1 MGGVARRRFLIGA
14 GAMLAAAPASLRAQA
29 RPPYRIG
36 VLPDHRGPYYT
47 WLLEGL
53 HRHGWVEQRDFVFV
67 QSGFTAG
74 MDINEAARRIVAAQ
88 PDVIFTVVT
97 YYVVAAQ
104 RLTATIPIVAWS
116 TGYPVEAGFA
126 ESLSRPAKN
135 ITGNTQY
142 AGAAIWGKL
151 IELLHEVR
159 PEAKRVGILMS
170 YLPPYHP
177 KAESDVVYEDMRQS
191 ASRAGLAAHFTP
203 MVESSQ
209 LETALADLA
218 RAAPDVV
225 ILTTGLSVWPVREK
239 VLAFA
244 LARAWPTITDS
255 HWHPDDTLKPM
266 MSYSPTNR
274 LLIHDAAEYVVRI
287 LRDGVH
293 PGDLPFRLPARF
305 ELSINLRTAKALG
318 VEIPA
323 QLLLRADRVIQ

>member
-1 MGGVARRRFLIGA
+1 MGGVARRRFLTAA
-14 GAMLAAAPASLRAQA
+14 GGLLAVAATPRARGRA
-29 RPPYRIG
+29 PFRIG
-36 VLPDHRGPYYT
+36 LLPDHRGPYYT
-47 WLLEGL
+47 WLLEALRG
-53 HRHGWVEQRDFVFV
+53 HGWVEQRDFVFM

-74 MDINEAARRIVAAQ
+74 VDINEAARRIVSAR
-88 PDVIFTVVT
+88 PDLIFTVVT

-116 TGYPVEAGFA
+116 TGYPVEAGLA

-191 ASRAGLAAHFTP
+191 ASRAGLAVHFTP
-203 MVESSQ
+203 MVESGQ
-209 LETALADLA
+209 LETALAHLA
-218 RAAPDVV
+218 GAAPDVV

-244 LARAWPTITDS
+244 LARGWPTITDS

-266 MSYSPTNR
+266 MSYSPTAR

-293 PGDLPFRLPARF
+293 PGELPFRLPARF
-305 ELSINLRTAKALG
+305 ELMINLRTAKALG
-318 VEIPA
+318 IEMPA
-323 QLLLRADRVIQ
+323 ELLLRADRVVQ

>member
-1 MGGVARRRFLIGA
+1 MGAIARRRFLAAA
-14 GAMLAAAPASLRAQA
+14 GAMLAAPAALRARA
-29 RPPYRIG
+29 RAPFRIG
-36 VLPDHRGPYYT
+36 LLPDHRGPYYT

-53 HRHGWVEQRDFVFV
+53 HRHGWREQRDFVFV
-67 QSGFTAG
+67 QSGLTAG
-74 MDINEAARRIVAAQ
+74 IDVNEAARRIVSAQ

-97 YYVVAAQ
+97 YYVMAAQ
-104 RLTATIPIVAWS
+104 RLTTTIPIVAWS

-142 AGAAIWGKL
+142 AGASIWGKL
-151 IELLHEVR
+151 IELLYQVR

-177 KAESDVVYEDMRQS
+177 KAESDVVYDDMRQS
-191 ASRAGLAAHFTP
+191 ARRAGLAVHFTP

-218 RAAPDVV
+218 GAAPDVV

-244 LARAWPTITDS
+244 LARGWPTITDS

-266 MSYSPTNR
+266 MSYSPTAR

-305 ELSINLRTAKALG
+305 ELTINLRTARAIG
-318 VEIPA
+318 VEVPA
-323 QLLLRADRVIQ
+323 QLLLRAHRVIE